1 MAQSVSNQFRAALS
15 HLLAQEGRGA
25 QTRLA
30 NQQGIDRGYLN
41 AIVKGRKPGS
51 DEIRDKITTHFNLDY
66 EDMLALGRCL
76 LEEQDGLVSGK
87 GQRMDKSA
95 VKNLEVAETMKEV
108 IDFQRLRKRGGDPSS
123 FSSRIVK
130 VLEILESGTSY
141 SDLLVGLIDTFHDS
155 IKINQENLSLRNR
168 MAAMESKLADF
179 EERLDCEAKHTKKSA

>member
-1 MAQSVSNQFRAALS
+1 MAQSVSQQFRTALT
-15 HLLAQEGRGA
+15 HLLAKEGRGA

-76 LEEQDGLVSGK
+76 LEEQDGLTSGK

-95 VKNLEVAETMKEV
+95 VKDLEVAETVQEVKEV
-108 IDFQRLRKRGGDPSS
+108 IDYQRLRKGGGDPSS
-123 FSSRIVK
+123 FSSKIVK
-130 VLEILESGTSY
+130 VLEILESDTSY
-141 SDLLVGLIDTFHDS
+141 SDLLVGLIDTFHNS
-155 IKINQENLSLRNR
+155 IKINEENLGLRNR
-168 MAAMESKLADF
+168 MTALESKLADF
-179 EERLDCEAKHTKKSA
+179 EERLDSEAKKSA

>member
-1 MAQSVSNQFRAALS
+1 MAQSVSNQFRAALT

-51 DEIRDKITTHFNLDY
+51 DDIRDKITTHFNLDY

-76 LEEQDGLVSGK
+76 LEEQDGLISDR

-95 VKNLEVAETMKEV
+95 KNQEVAETVKKV
-108 IDFQRLRKRGGDPSS
+108 IDFQRLQKRGGDTSNYS
-123 FSSRIVK
+123 GKIVK

-141 SDLLVGLIDTFHDS
+141 CDLLGGIIDNFHDS
-155 IKINQENLSLRNR
+155 MKINEENLSLRTR
-168 MAAMESKLADF
+168 MAAMEARLADF
-179 EERLDCEAKHTKKSA
+179 EERLNSDLKCTKKSA

>member
-1 MAQSVSNQFRAALS
+1 MAQSVSNQFRAALT

-51 DEIRDKITTHFNLDY
+51 DDIRDKITTHFNLDY

-76 LEEQDGLVSGK
+76 LEEQDALISGR

-95 VKNLEVAETMKEV
+95 KNPEVAETVKKV
-108 IDFQRLRKRGGDPSS
+108 IDLQRLQKRGGDTSNYS
-123 FSSRIVK
+123 GKIVK
-130 VLEILESGTSY
+130 VLEILESGNSY
-141 SDLLVGLIDTFHDS
+141 SDLLGGIIDNFHDA
-155 IKINQENLSLRNR
+155 IKINEENLSLRNR
-168 MAAMESKLADF
+168 MAAMEAKFADF
-179 EERLDCEAKHTKKSA
+179 EERLDSAEKYTKKSA